1 MTVLTSSAERPR
13 RWIAQRTRL
22 LALAASFFTALAAV
36 HAADGPPPG
45 EARVSITPRLSTRGT
60 IRASGTLRLDVNL
73 TLIPVTVAD
82 PLDHPLMGL
91 KKDDFHLFE
100 ENTEQEILSFSSEE
114 GPVSLGIVFDASG
127 SMRNRIDKSIAA
139 VHQFLDTALPGD
151 EYLLV
156 RFSDVPELVTG
167 FTTRTEDIDRELSF
181 VEPQGW
187 TALRDAM
194 YLAVQ
199 QTKKAKNSRRA
210 LLVLTDGGD
219 NNSRYTESEV
229 RNLIVESDVR
239 VYVIGISEKPRFL
252 QRMAEETG
260 GRAFWVRKVD
270 ELPDAVN
277 RLSTEFR
284 SHYLLGYRSTNTE
297 NDGKYRK
304 VKVHVNPRPD
314 IAEQMRVFWR
324 RGYYTPGE

>member
-1 MTVLTSSAERPR
+1 MTVLTAWDRRLRSRPR
-13 RWIAQRTRL
+13 RSCL
-22 LALAASFFTALAAV
+22 LVLAALASSASSALV
-36 HAADGPPPG
+36 AADGPPAG
-45 EARVSITPRLSTRGT
+45 EARVSIARGLTPRTLRT
-60 IRASGTLRLDVNL
+60 SGTLRMDVNM
-73 TLIPVTVAD
+73 TLIPVSVTD

-91 KKDDFHLFE
+91 KKADFRLFE
-100 ENTEQEILSFSSEE
+100 ENAEQEILSFSSEE
-114 GPVSLGIVFDASG
+114 GPVSLGIVFDTSG
-127 SMRNRIDKSIAA
+127 SMRNRIDKSIAGIR
-139 VHQFLDTALPGD
+139 QFLDTTLPGD
-151 EYLLV
+151 EFLLV
-156 RFSDVPELVTG
+156 RFSDVPQLVTG
-167 FTTRTEDIDRELSF
+167 FTTQPEDIDRELNIA
-181 VEPQGW
+181 EPQGW

-199 QTKKAKNSRRA
+199 QMKRAKNSRRA

-239 VYVIGISEKPRFL
+239 VYVIGISERPRFL
-252 QRMAEETG
+252 QRITDETG

-270 ELPDAVN
+270 ELPDAVE

-284 SHYLLGYRSTNTE
+284 SHYLLGYRSTNPE

-304 VKVHVNPRPD
+304 VKVQVNPRPD

>member
-1 MTVLTSSAERPR
+1 MTATFSEKGLRIRRSPASCLVVLAV
-13 RWIAQRTRL
+13 
-22 LALAASFFTALAAV
+22 LAIPSLTTLC
-36 HAADGPPPG
+36 AADGPPSS
-45 EARVSITPRLSTRGT
+45 ESRVAITPRLSARS
-60 IRASGTLRLDVNL
+60 IRPSGTLRLDVNL
-73 TLIPVTVAD
+73 TLIPVSVTDA
-82 PLDHPLMGL
+82 LDHPLLGL
-91 KKDDFHLFE
+91 KKDDFRLFE
-100 ENTEQEILSFSSEE
+100 ENAEQEILSFSSEE
-114 GPVSLGIVFDASG
+114 GPVSLGIVFDKSG
-127 SMRNRIDKSIAA
+127 SMRSRIDKSISA
-139 VHQFLDTALPGD
+139 VHQFLETTLPGD
-151 EYLLV
+151 EFLLV
-156 RFSDVPELVTG
+156 SFSDVPELVTG
-167 FTTRTEDIDRELSF
+167 FTPRIEDIDRELSF

-229 RNLIVESDVR
+229 RSLIVESDVR
-239 VYVIGISEKPRFL
+239 VYVIGISERPKFL
-252 QRMAEETG
+252 QRIADETG
-260 GRAFWVRKVD
+260 GRAFWVRRVD
-270 ELPDAVN
+270 ELPDAIE

-284 SHYLLGYRSTNTE
+284 SHYLLGYRSTNSE

-304 VKVHVNPRPD
+304 VKVQVQPRPD

>member
-1 MTVLTSSAERPR
+1 MTVLASSAKGPR
-13 RWIAQRTRL
+13 IRTPRSFWL
-22 LALAASFFTALAAV
+22 FVTAVLASSAFAL
-36 HAADGPPPG
+36 HAADGAPSG
-45 EARVSITPRLSTRGT
+45 EPRVSITPRLAPGA
-60 IRASGTLRLDVNL
+60 IRSSGTLRLDVNL
-73 TLIPVTVAD
+73 TLIPVSVTD

-91 KKDDFHLFE
+91 KKEDFRLFE

-114 GPVSLGIVFDASG
+114 GPVSLGIVFDKSG

-139 VHQFLDTALPGD
+139 VHQFLETTLPGD
-151 EYLLV
+151 EFLLV
-156 RFSDVPELVTG
+156 SFSDVPKLITG
-167 FTTRTEDIDRELSF
+167 FTTRIEDIDRELSF

-199 QTKKAKNSRRA
+199 HTRKSKNSRRA

-219 NNSRYTESEV
+219 NNSRYTETEV
-229 RNLIVESDVR
+229 RNLVVESDVR
-239 VYVIGISEKPRFL
+239 VYVIGISERPKFL
-252 QRMAEETG
+252 QRIADETG

-270 ELPDAVN
+270 ELPDAID

-284 SHYLLGYRSTNTE
+284 SHYLLGYRSTNLE

-304 VKVHVNPRPD
+304 VKVQVNPRPD

>member
-1 MTVLTSSAERPR
+1 MTVLTAWERGLRILRPR
-13 RWIAQRTRL
+13 RSCL
-22 LALAASFFTALAAV
+22 LVLAALASSAPSALL
-36 HAADGPPPG
+36 AADGPPSG
-45 EARVSITPRLSTRGT
+45 EARVSIARRLAPRTLRT
-60 IRASGTLRLDVNL
+60 SGALRLDVNM
-73 TLIPVTVAD
+73 TLIPVSVTD

-91 KKDDFHLFE
+91 KKADFRLFE
-100 ENTEQEILSFSSEE
+100 ENAEQEIISFSSEE
-114 GPVSLGIVFDASG
+114 GPVSLGIVFDTSG
-127 SMRNRIDKSIAA
+127 SMRSRIDKSIAGI
-139 VHQFLDTALPGD
+139 HQFLDTTLPGD
-151 EYLLV
+151 EFLLV

-167 FTTRTEDIDRELSF
+167 FTTQPEDIDRELNIA
-181 VEPQGW
+181 EPQGW

-199 QTKKAKNSRRA
+199 QMKRAKNSRRA

-239 VYVIGISEKPRFL
+239 VYVIGISERPRFL
-252 QRMAEETG
+252 QRMADETG

-270 ELPDAVN
+270 ELPDAVE

-284 SHYLLGYRSTNTE
+284 SHYLLGYRSTNPE

-304 VKVHVNPRPD
+304 VKVQVNPRPD